1 MRIGLLVLG
10 KADAQ
15 VVKIDLLNLCL
26 VAFDVVMTGRMLSLK
41 EADSDVGLLV
51 TWSADSDSAD

>member
-15 VVKIDLLNLCL
+15 VAKIDLLNLCL